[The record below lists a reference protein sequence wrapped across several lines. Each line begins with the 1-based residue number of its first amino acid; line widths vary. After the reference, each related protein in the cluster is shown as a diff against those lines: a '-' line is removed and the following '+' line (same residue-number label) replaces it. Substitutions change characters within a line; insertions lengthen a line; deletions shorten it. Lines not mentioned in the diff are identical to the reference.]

1 MADEI
6 YNDIDS
12 ECEDDVDVDV
22 EEYIV
27 EEFFLEA
34 GGDLVCECENC

>member
-22 EEYIV
+22 EEYNIV
-27 EEFFLEA
+27 EEFLPRDA
-34 GGDLVCECENC
+34 LCA